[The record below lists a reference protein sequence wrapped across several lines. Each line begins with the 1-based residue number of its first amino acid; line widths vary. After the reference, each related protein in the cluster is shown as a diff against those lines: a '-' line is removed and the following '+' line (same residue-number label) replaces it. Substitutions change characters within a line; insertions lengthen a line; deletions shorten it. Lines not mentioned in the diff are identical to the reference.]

1 MKLDP
6 FYPIFDSA
14 DWLERML
21 PLGVK
26 LVQLRVKDRPETEVA
41 REIARAKTLCAAAD
55 CVLVINDYWKLAI
68 AEGCDWLHLGQEDL
82 DDADL
87 GAIRKAGLKL
97 GISSHDEPELERA
110 LAAKPDYVALG
121 PVYPTILKQ
130 MRFGPQGLER
140 LGEWKRR
147 IGDLPLVGIGGIS
160 LERAPGV
167 FEAGADIVAA
177 VTDIT
182 LNADPEGRLKAWIA
196 ATRKHAA

>member
-1 MKLDP
+1 
-6 FYPIFDSA
+6 
-14 DWLERML
+14 ML
-21 PLGVK
+21 V
-26 LVQLRVKDRPETEVA
+26 V
-41 REIARAKTLCAAAD
+41 
-55 CVLVINDYWKLAI
+55 NDYWKLAI
-68 AEGCDWLHLGQEDL
+68 AEGCEWLHLGQEDL
-82 DDADL
+82 DEADL
-87 GAIRKAGLKL
+87 SAIRKAGLKL

-140 LGEWKRR
+140 VGEWKRR

-196 ATRKHAA
+196 ATRKHATA